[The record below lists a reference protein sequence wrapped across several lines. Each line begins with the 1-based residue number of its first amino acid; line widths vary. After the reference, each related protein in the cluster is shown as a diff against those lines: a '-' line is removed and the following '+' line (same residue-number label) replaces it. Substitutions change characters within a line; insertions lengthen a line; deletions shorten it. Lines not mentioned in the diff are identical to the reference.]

1 MDTYL
6 IASLVIGG
14 IIVVGIIIMVVR
26 SLPPRVSTD
35 RNALKRADT
44 IIHERKDQPP
54 PNFIGAAGGTEGS
67 AVDLTKSDAR
77 ADGDIADSLALL
89 EAEQE
94 DLAARTRPV
103 AYITLGEVTF
113 PALAEVLEFARG
125 RYPDLGALEAPA
137 DTFGQGPFE
146 VKIGNGRFHITYLSE
161 PLPWRSLRD
170 ACGHARWWPDA
181 TRAMKHHVGA
191 IKLELVESVDR
202 ADHIGNIVTLTALAA
217 SVGEVAQGTG
227 FYWPAGGMV
236 HPTKTLLAL
245 VDAIPSGRI
254 PIQLWID
261 VRDYVDPDGSQGVET
276 IGMMLFINREVET
289 EPKEEVS
296 ITDARGQA
304 RDAISYILE
313 HESTPGHGS
322 TLNVGSGRMFV
333 RHAMS
338 RHNATLPV
346 LNLEAQ

>member
-6 IASLVIGG
+6 IASLVVGG
-14 IIVVGIIIMVVR
+14 IILVGIIVLVVR
-26 SLPPRVSTD
+26 SMPPRVSTD
-35 RNALKRADT
+35 RNALKRAET

-54 PNFIGAAGGTEGS
+54 PNFIGAAGGTTG
-67 AVDLTKSDAR
+67 AAIDLAK
-77 ADGDIADSLALL
+77 ADGKGDGDPAANLALL
-89 EAEQE
+89 EAEEQ
-94 DLAARTRPV
+94 DLAARTRSV

-125 RYPDLGALEAPA
+125 RYPDLGEVQAPA

-146 VKIGNGRFHITYLSE
+146 VNIGKGRFHITYLSE
-161 PLPWRSLRD
+161 PLPWRGLRD
-170 ACGHARWWPDA
+170 ACSHARWWPEA

-217 SVGEVAQGTG
+217 CVGEVAQGTG
-227 FYWPAGGMV
+227 FYWPAGRIV

-245 VDAIPSGRI
+245 VDAIPGGRI
-254 PIQLWID
+254 PIQLWVD

-276 IGMMLFINREVET
+276 SGMMLFINREVET

-296 ITDARGQA
+296 LTDARGQA

-322 TLNVGSGRMFV
+322 TLNVGSGRIFV